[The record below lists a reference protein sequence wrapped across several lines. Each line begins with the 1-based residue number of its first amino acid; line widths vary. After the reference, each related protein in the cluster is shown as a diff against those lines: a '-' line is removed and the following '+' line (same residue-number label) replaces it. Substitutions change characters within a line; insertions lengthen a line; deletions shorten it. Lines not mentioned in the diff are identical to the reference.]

1 MKLFTLIK
9 TDLKSFILLAISIVL
24 SLIGMIMY
32 IVTTKQMNT
41 HISPLMLIVSIIGL
55 LCLLEVIIYRDFD
68 GIITI
73 IGAAAELLAL
83 GLFVSSQ
90 MGNLGYY
97 FAGIQDIG
105 YGIMSAFV
113 VGGILY
119 ILSVVTTSVAAFLEK

>member
-24 SLIGMIMY
+24 TLVGMIMY

-41 HISPLMLIVSIIGL
+41 HISPLMLIVSII
-55 LCLLEVIIYRDFD
+55 V
-68 GIITI
+68 
-73 IGAAAELLAL
+73 
-83 GLFVSSQ
+83 
-90 MGNLGYY
+90 
-97 FAGIQDIG
+97 G
-105 YGIMSAFV
+105 YGIMPAFV